1 MADKSGY
8 TNVST
13 KGNKIELGKS
23 GMKNTDYNTQALALD
38 TPKKDRDA
46 IEKAN
51 SPSGRAKAPGT
62 SRT

>member
-8 TNVST
+8 TNVSP

-23 GMKNTDYNTQALALD
+23 GMKNTDYSTEALALD
-38 TPKKDRDA
+38 TPRKDRAA

-51 SPSGRAKAPGT
+51 SPSGRAKAPGST
-62 SRT
+62 RT